1 MADARAALVQGDFR
15 RALLEMAI
23 TCEVATKQLFS
34 KLPHG
39 TIRNVDLNVLRD
51 WLDSLN
57 ALIAWIRSK

>member
-23 TCEVATKQLFS
+23 ACEVATKQLFS

-39 TIRNVDLNVLRD
+39 TIRNVDFNALRD
-51 WLDSLN
+51 
-57 ALIAWIRSK
+57 